1 MSTVSPGQSHTQKQ
15 RFRSVLVSEHITEF
29 LDAFVLLPYQCQ
41 SISGSQHLALPIVS
55 GSK

>member
-29 LDAFVLLPYQCQ
+29 SDAFVLLPCQCQ
-41 SISGSQHLALPIVS
+41 SISSSQHLALPIVS